1 MRTTLEGPADWQ
13 ASVIAVPP
21 MARTKEFDFA
31 ADPNRRLV
39 RHLEAGG
46 VSVVMC
52 GGNANFYNIAI
63 SEYEAIL
70 DFLEA
75 EVGVETWVI
84 PSIGPAF
91 GTMRDQ
97 AAILARRKFPAAMVL
112 PTSANMSSAGLDKAI
127 RYTVDRLGQPLV
139 IYAKTE
145 SYLSVDQIA
154 ALDRDGCI
162 LFVKYAIVREDPEVD
177 DFLSRL
183 VDRMGTERIVSGIG
197 ERPALA
203 HFRKFG
209 LKAFTTGSGSVA
221 PASSMRLLASLK
233 AKDYETAERIRQL
246 FLELE
251 TLRDRHGPAE
261 VLHAAVTLAGVADMG
276 PVLPLMSEIPEHL
289 MADVA
294 KAAKRLRSVD
304 AAAERAT

>member
-1 MRTTLEGPADWQ
+1 MRTTLKGPADWQ

-21 MARTKEFDFA
+21 MARTKGLDFA
-31 ADPNRRLV
+31 ADPNRRLI

-46 VSVVMC
+46 ISIIMC

-63 SEYEAIL
+63 SEYEEVL
-70 DFLEA
+70 DFLEEA
-75 EVGVETWVI
+75 VGADTWVI

-91 GTMRDQ
+91 GAMRDQ

-112 PTSANMSSAGLDKAI
+112 PTTANAKGLDRAI
-127 RYTVDRLGQPLV
+127 RYTVDKLNQPLV
-139 IYAKTE
+139 IYAKAE

-162 LFVKYAIVREDPEVD
+162 RFVKYAIVREDPAAD
-177 DFLSRL
+177 DFLARL
-183 VDRMGTERIVSGIG
+183 IDRMGTERIVSGIG

-203 HFRKFG
+203 HFQKFG

-221 PASSMRLLASLK
+221 PASSMRLLGKLK
-233 AKDYETAERIRQL
+233 AQDYTAAEPIRQR

-251 TLRDRHGPAE
+251 TLRDSYGPAE
-261 VLHAAVTLAGVADMG
+261 VLHAAVTLAGIAEMG
-276 PVLPLMSEIPEHL
+276 PVLPLMSEIPDDL
-289 MADVA
+289 VPVVA
-294 KAAKRLRSVD
+294 AAAKRLKAEEAIVESV
-304 AAAERAT
+304 A